1 MHKGLIEQITKMRDA
16 AKQLSKASDNVIKNE
31 PHMHKKV
38 LSEERIMAQ
47 ADGIPYSEEEMQH
60 NAMRQM
66 DNSPFRLA
74 MFKAKDKFEEAA
86 KRG

>member
-1 MHKGLIEQITKMRDA
+1 MHPKFIQQMQKMMDA
-16 AKQLSKASDNVIKNE
+16 QKQLSKASADVIKNE
-31 PHMHKKV
+31 PHMHEKV
-38 LSEERIMAQ
+38 LSEERIMAE

-66 DNSPFRLA
+66 ENSPFRLA
-74 MFKAKDKFEEAA
+74 MFKAKEQFEEAA